1 MEVDFKRNVQYK
13 NAKVY
18 VKDSSG
24 KSYKASIK
32 KRDSDDLTFYVKS
45 IKAGKKYTYTI
56 SGVRAGRSGSYK
68 KVSGKFSV
76 PAKNKVSIKSIDYDH
91 DDRELEVEFARKVQ
105 YKSTKVSVKDSTGKS
120 YSVKSWKGQRQP
132 RTQSQ
137 GPEAGQALHRK
148 GIRRSQRRLGQLHL
162 RIQNLHR
169 HRRLSYLLFLLSIK
183 FMNNTFRK
191 PPDRIVLSGG
201 FLTPDPVQRP
211 VPKPL
216 H

>member
-1 MEVDFKRNVQYK
+1 MIEETEYEGSGYVEVDFKRNVQYK

-120 YSVKSWKGQRQP
+120 YSVKILEKDSDSLELRVKG
-132 RTQSQ
+132 
-137 GPEAGQALHRK
+137 LK
-148 GIRRSQRRLGQLHL
+148 LGK
-162 RIQNLHR
+162 RYTVKVSGVR
-169 HRRLSYLLFLLSIK
+169 
-183 FMNNTFRK
+183 
-191 PPDRIVLSGG
+191 SGG
-201 FLTPDPVQRP
+201 SGSYTSASRTFTAIDD
-211 VPKPL
+211 
-216 H
+216 

>member
-1 MEVDFKRNVQYK
+1 MKKKLLALVITVITIASTTVPALAATPVIEETEYEGSGYVEVDFKRNVQYK

-91 DDRELEVEFARKVQ
+91 DDRELEVEFAQKVQ

-120 YSVKSWKGQRQP
+120 YSVKILEKDSDSLELRVKG
-132 RTQSQ
+132 
-137 GPEAGQALHRK
+137 LK
-148 GIRRSQRRLGQLHL
+148 LGK
-162 RIQNLHR
+162 RYTVKVSGVR
-169 HRRLSYLLFLLSIK
+169 
-183 FMNNTFRK
+183 
-191 PPDRIVLSGG
+191 SGG
-201 FLTPDPVQRP
+201 SGSYTSASRTFTAIDD
-211 VPKPL
+211 
-216 H
+216 